1 LSDDNI
7 KLSNYVI
14 DIHGVV
20 TKWRESL
27 WGKIQEGEK
36 RYFWK
41 LTKWI

>member
-20 TKWRESL
+20 TKWR
-27 WGKIQEGEK
+27 K
-36 RYFWK
+36 
-41 LTKWI
+41 